1 MTIMAA
7 LEKTPKRSISSAAEA
22 AAVVSHLNDVMEALL
37 NIVEDETAFVR
48 EGRLGEVQRLEPAKA
63 ALARDYIA
71 DTTQLEACRPFLA
84 QVLPGMLDDLR
95 RRHDRFRALL
105 QVNLTVLAT
114 VHAVSESIVRGVN
127 TEMQRR
133 RLSHGYTSGGQ
144 RAAPNQRQSMPL
156 TVSRSL

>member
-1 MTIMAA
+1 MTA
-7 LEKTPKRSISSAAEA
+7 LEKTSNRKISSAAEA
-22 AAVVSHLNDVMEALL
+22 ASVVAHLTDVMEALL
-37 NIVEDETAFVR
+37 NLVEDETAFVR

-71 DTTQLEACRPFLA
+71 DTTQLEANRTFLS
-84 QVLPGMLDDLR
+84 QVLPDVLDDLR

-133 RLSHGYTSGGQ
+133 RLSHGYTSAGHS
-144 RAAPNQRQSMPL
+144 ASPNPRQSMPL